1 MNLLNQLTAILKNL
15 TSLGMGRLIALGAV
29 GAITLLVI
37 LVGTY
42 YINRPGYE
50 TLYVGLDTSDLNQ
63 ISIALAEDGMDFQ
76 VGSDGASVQVPV
88 GQTGKARLLLA
99 EKGLPNST
107 NAGYELFDNVGSLG
121 LTSFMQEVT
130 RVRAL
135 EGEIARTIQTIDGI
149 SSARVHIVMAD
160 RGSFR
165 QAEQKPTASVMIR
178 ASQQTGRQAATSI
191 RHLVAAAVPG
201 LSVDDVTILDSA
213 GQLLASGDDP
223 TNSALNRSL
232 NVEQNLQ
239 QELENKIENALAPFL
254 GMDNFRAAVTAKLNT
269 DAQQIKE
276 TTFDPDSKVE
286 RSVRVTK
293 EDQKSE
299 QQNADQATTVEQNV
313 PQGTQSTTA
322 GPKSS
327 DSNQKKEEQTNYEIN
342 SKTVATVR
350 NGYTIDKLSIAVV
363 LNRGRV
369 EKLIGTPFD
378 QAKYDAFLQQMQG
391 IVNSAAGVDTKRG
404 DVVNVSSVNF
414 LENELLQ
421 DGPTGE
427 SFMDVFMRNMGSMI
441 NAGAFVLV
449 AFLIVWLGF
458 RPLIKAIGGPEL
470 AAAGIGAPG
479 ALPAGE
485 TTGLELP
492 DFSPPVAGPG
502 AALMEGFGSD
512 FGFDSTDGLLSG
524 EDDGSGIAKRVKE
537 GPERRLTRMV
547 EISEERAA
555 KILRK
560 WAIPEKVAS

>member
-15 TSLGMGRLIALGAV
+15 MALGTGRLIALGAV

-37 LVGTY
+37 MVGTY

-88 GQTGKARLLLA
+88 GMTGKARLLLA

-201 LSVDDVTILDSA
+201 LSIDDVTILDSA

-223 TNSALNRSL
+223 SNSALNRSL

-239 QELENKIENALAPFL
+239 QELENKIDNALAPFL
-254 GMDNFRAAVTAKLNT
+254 GMDNFRASVTAKLNT
-269 DAQQIKE
+269 DAQQIQE
-276 TTFDPDSKVE
+276 TTYDPDSKVE

-299 QQNADQATTVEQNV
+299 QVNADQATTVEQNV
-313 PQGTQSTTA
+313 PQGNKSTTS

-327 DSNQKKEEQTNYEIN
+327 DQNNKKEEQTNYEIN

-369 EKLIGTPFD
+369 DKLIGTPFD
-378 QAKYDAFLQQMQG
+378 QAKYDAFLQQMQS
-391 IVNSAAGVDTKRG
+391 IVNSAVGIDTKRG
-404 DVVNVSSVNF
+404 DVVNVSAVNF

-421 DGPTGE
+421 DTATSE

-470 AAAGIGAPG
+470 AAAGLAAPG

-502 AALMEGFGSD
+502 SALMEGFGSD

-560 WAIPEKVAS
+560 WAMPEKVA

>member
-15 TSLGMGRLIALGAV
+15 TQLGTGRLIALGVV
-29 GAITLLVI
+29 GAVTLLVI
-37 LVGTY
+37 MVGTY
-42 YINRPGYE
+42 YVNKPGYE
-50 TLYVGLDTSDLNQ
+50 TLYVGLDPADLNQ
-63 ISIALAEDGMDFQ
+63 ISIALATDGMNFQ
-76 VGSDGASVQVPV
+76 IGSDNTSVQVPV

-99 EKGLPNST
+99 EKGLPNSN

-149 SSARVHIVMAD
+149 ASARVHIVMAD

-178 ASQQTGRQAATSI
+178 ASQQTGRQAAASI

-201 LSVDDVTILDSA
+201 LSIDDVTILDSA

-223 TNSALNRSL
+223 SNSALNRSL
-232 NVEQNLQ
+232 GVEQNLQ
-239 QELENKIENALAPFL
+239 QELQNKIDNALAPFL
-254 GMDNFRAAVTAKLNT
+254 GMDNFRASVTAKLNT
-269 DAQQIKE
+269 DAQQIQE

-299 QQNADQATTVEQNV
+299 QVNADQATTVEQNV
-313 PQGTQSTTA
+313 PQGNQSTTA

-327 DSNQKKEEQTNYEIN
+327 DSNNKKEEQTNYEIN

-369 EKLIGTPFD
+369 EKLIGAPFD
-378 QAKYDAFLQQMQG
+378 QTKYDAFLEQMQS
-391 IVNSAAGVDTKRG
+391 IVTSAAGVDSKRG
-404 DVVNVSSVNF
+404 DMINVTAVNF

-470 AAAGIGAPG
+470 AAAGMGVPG
-479 ALPAGE
+479 TLPASE

-492 DFSPPVAGPG
+492 DFSPSAAGPG
-502 AALMEGFGSD
+502 SALMEGFGSD
-512 FGFDSTDGLLSG
+512 FGFDSTDDLLSG

-537 GPERRLTRMV
+537 GPERRLSRMV

-560 WAIPEKVAS
+560 WAIPEKVA